1 MPLLRKVC
9 LCLVLIFN
17 FMWVRPASSQQLVHE
32 IKGRITGQSGDPL
45 PFASVFVSES
55 AQGTSANES
64 GWFTLKLPAGKVQI
78 TAQYLGYLPETKVL
92 NLPSDSNLLFKLKPE
107 AFQLSELVVDPSFNP
122 ALRIMRN
129 AIAAKKKNAATVSAY
144 SCRAYVKGIQKINEA
159 PSRILGRKFNV
170 SGLLTGPNNSGIL
183 YLSESVSRLYFRA
196 PDDYKEEVLSSRVSG
211 KSQGYTWNSARDF
224 NMSFYKNYID
234 FPVIGLRPFVSPLSD
249 RALLYYDFKLL
260 GKKEEFG
267 TSIYT
272 IQITPKR
279 KADPVFSGIIQI
291 ADSSWNIRGL
301 RLSISKSNPVQYID
315 SLTIT
320 QYFMPVVR
328 GVWLPAQLRFDAKA
342 SFLGVKGEGYYLSVY
357 SDYKLPQAYYASV
370 MPQVKLQLPVKAKK
384 VKSQVAKADSFA
396 PPDFKKQEVQKFADS
411 SNQRSA
417 AYWDTIR
424 PVPLEALEIADF
436 QFRDSLEV
444 IRSTPQFKDS
454 TDRLR
459 NVPGVMSILSGYDYR
474 ISKKQIQIHF
484 PSLLSLV
491 NYNTVEGI
499 NLKFSIGISKS
510 WEKRSRLS
518 AYFTGRYAFSN
529 RMWNG
534 KARISW
540 MSDRIHRERWDVEG
554 GVYISQFN
562 ELQPQ
567 SELGNTFNTLFFR
580 WNYMK
585 IYRQQFVRLNY
596 QREIAPGIL
605 LKSGLYYARRSP
617 LENTSFY
624 SFFYRKASFTWNG
637 MDLPDTDSGDYNIS
651 RHQLLRFDLSLR
663 IRFGSRYIS
672 RPDMRLDLQSPF
684 PVLSLQLKQA
694 IPINK
699 ADFLAYTYLQADLDG
714 DIDAKVL
721 GYLAW
726 KITAGWFP
734 WRGRVDYPEFRHFSG
749 VFYNEGTRLLGF
761 HLIRYYRFSTDRFYA
776 EAHFEHHFGGFFF
789 NKIPGF
795 RKLKLQEVLGFHF
808 LYDPTRNDYFQLD
821 AGIENIFKVL
831 RVDMVVGLSRKTNY
845 YIGARIGT
853 LIGGR

>member
-1 MPLLRKVC
+1 MPSLRFLRLNLFLL
-9 LCLVLIFN
+9 LNLIWVL
-17 FMWVRPASSQQLVHE
+17 PAMAQPVIYE
-32 IKGRITGQSGDPL
+32 IKGRVTGSSGEVL
-45 PFASVFVSES
+45 PFASVFAAES

-64 GWFTLKLPAGKVQI
+64 GWFRLKLPVGKTQL
-78 TAQYLGYLPETKVL
+78 TAQYLGYMPETREV
-92 NLPSDSNLLFKLKPE
+92 NLPADSILIFKLKPD
-107 AFQLSELVVDPSFNP
+107 AFRLSELVVDPSFNP

-129 AIAAKKKNAATVSAY
+129 AIAAKRKNAAMVSSY

-159 PSRILGRKFNV
+159 PSKILGRKFNV
-170 SGLLTGPNNSGIL
+170 SGFLTGPNNSGIL

-196 PDDYKEEVLSSRVSG
+196 PDDYREEVLSSRVSG

-224 NMSFYKNYID
+224 NLSFYKNYID
-234 FPVIGLRPFVSPLSD
+234 FPVIGLRPFISPLSD
-249 RALLYYDFKLL
+249 RALMYYDFKLL

-267 TSIYT
+267 TAIYT

-301 RLSISKSNPVQYID
+301 RLSISKTNPVQYID

-320 QYFMPVVR
+320 QYFMPVVK

-357 SDYKLPQAYYASV
+357 SDYKLPEAYYSAAAR
-370 MPQVKLQLPVKAKK
+370 QAKNQIPTK
-384 VKSQVAKADSFA
+384 QKTARAKSQNSAVFSSSN
-396 PPDFKKQEVQKFADS
+396 FKKQEVQKFADS
-411 SNQRSA
+411 SNQRSIS
-417 AYWDTIR
+417 YWDTIR
-424 PVPLEALEIADF
+424 PVPLEAVEVADF
-436 QFRDSLEV
+436 QIRDSLEI
-444 IRSTPQFKDS
+444 IRSTPEFKDS
-454 TDRLR
+454 TDKLR
-459 NVPGVMSILSGYDYR
+459 NTPGFMSIMGGYDYR

-491 NYNTVEGI
+491 NYNTVEGV
-499 NLKFSIGISKS
+499 NLKFSIGVSKS
-510 WEKRSRLS
+510 WENRSRISCYL
-518 AYFTGRYAFSN
+518 TGRYGFSN
-529 RMWNG
+529 KQWNG
-534 KARISW
+534 QARLSW
-540 MSDRIHRERWDVEG
+540 ISDRIHRERWDMEG

-562 ELQPQ
+562 EQQPQ
-567 SELGNTFNTLFFR
+567 TELGNTFTTLLFR

-596 QREIAPGIL
+596 QREIAPGL
-605 LKSGLYYARRSP
+605 LFKSAVYYARRSP
-617 LENTSFY
+617 LENTSAY
-624 SFFYRKASFTWNG
+624 SFFNRKSPFSWNG
-637 MDLPDTDSGDYNIS
+637 MDLPDSDSSNYNIS

-672 RPDMRLDLQSPF
+672 RPDMRIELQNPY
-684 PVLSLQLKQA
+684 PVLSLQIRQA
-694 IPINK
+694 IPVNK
-699 ADFLAYTYLQADLDG
+699 SDFLAYTYLQADLDG

-721 GYLAW
+721 GFLAW
-726 KITAGWFP
+726 KVTAGWFP
-734 WRGRVDYPEFRHFSG
+734 WRSKIDFPEFRHFSG
-749 VFYNEGTRLLGF
+749 AFYNEGTRLLGF

-845 YIGARIGT
+845 FIGARIGT

>member
-1 MPLLRKVC
+1 MPLLQLRRIC
-9 LCLVLIFN
+9 LYLVLHLLWN
-17 FMWVRPASSQQLVHE
+17 LPAISQQAYYE
-32 IKGRITGQSGDPL
+32 IKGRVSGHSGEAL
-45 PFASVFVSES
+45 PFASVFVAES

-64 GWFTLKLPAGKVQI
+64 GFFRIKLPAGKTQV
-78 TAQYLGYLPETKVL
+78 TAQYLGYVPETKEV
-92 NLPSDSNLLFKLKPE
+92 NLPADTLLIFKLKPD

-129 AIAAKKKNAATVSAY
+129 AIAAKKKNSAMVSSY

-170 SGLLTGPNNSGIL
+170 SGFLTGPNNSGIL

-196 PDDYKEEVLSSRVSG
+196 PDDYREEVISSRVSG

-224 NMSFYKNYID
+224 NLSFYKNYID
-234 FPVIGLRPFVSPLSD
+234 FPVIGLRPFISPLSD

-279 KADPVFSGIIQI
+279 KADPVFTGIIQI
-291 ADSSWNIRGL
+291 ADSSWNIRGV
-301 RLSISKSNPVQYID
+301 RLSISKTNPVQYID

-342 SFLGVKGEGYYLSVY
+342 SLLGVKGEGYYLSVY
-357 SDYKLPQAYYASV
+357 SDYKLPAEYYSATTQPLKIQSV
-370 MPQVKLQLPVKAKK
+370 VKQKALRKK
-384 VKSQVAKADSFA
+384 ESKSEVFPAAE
-396 PPDFKKQEVQKFADS
+396 FKKQEVQKFADS
-411 SNQRSA
+411 SNQRNTS
-417 AYWDTIR
+417 YWDTIR
-424 PVPLEALEIADF
+424 PVPLEAVEAADF
-436 QFRDSLEV
+436 EIRDSLEV
-444 IRSTPQFKDS
+444 IRSAPEFKDS
-454 TDRLR
+454 TDKLR
-459 NVPGVMSILSGYDYR
+459 NVPGFMNIMAGYDYR
-474 ISKKQIQIHF
+474 ISKKQILIHF

-491 NYNTVEGI
+491 NYNTVEGV
-499 NLKFSIGISKS
+499 NLKFSIGLTKS

-518 AYFTGRYAFSN
+518 AYLTGRYGFSN
-529 RMWNG
+529 KQWNG
-534 KARISW
+534 CARLSW
-540 MSDRIHRERWDVEG
+540 ISDRLYRERWDLEG
-554 GVYISQFN
+554 GVYVSQFN

-567 SELGNTFNTLFFR
+567 SELGNTFTTLLFR

-596 QREIAPGIL
+596 QREIAPGVL
-605 LKSGLYYARRSP
+605 LKSGLYYARRNP
-617 LENTSFY
+617 MENTSFY
-624 SFFYRKASFTWNG
+624 SFFSRKAVFSLNG
-637 MDLPDTDSGDYNIS
+637 MDLPDTDTSNYNIS
-651 RHQLLRFDLSLR
+651 SHQLLRFDLSLR

-672 RPDMRLDLQSPF
+672 RPDMRIELQSPF
-684 PVLSLQLKQA
+684 PVLVLQLKQA
-694 IPINK
+694 IPVSK
-699 ADFLAYTYLQADLDG
+699 SDFLAYTYLQADLDG

-726 KITAGWFP
+726 KVTAGWFP
-734 WRGRVDYPEFRHFSG
+734 WRRMVDYPEFRHFSG
-749 VFYNEGTRLLGF
+749 TFYNEGTRLLGF
-761 HLIRYYRFSTDRFYA
+761 HLIRYYRFSTDLYYA

-821 AGIENIFKVL
+821 AGIENIFKVM

-845 YIGARIGT
+845 FIGARIGT